1 MKESKESKIVKE
13 LNGNHACVML
23 SGKFAILSETINPA
37 TGLDGIDFSTVGDIK
52 NLYRNQKIQ
61 KLVND
66 KIKMVNPA
74 DIWLDHKDRRQFK
87 GIVFTPDA
95 PPKGYY
101 NLWRGFA
108 VEPKEGTGHR
118 QYLDHIFRNIC
129 RNDGKLYSWVKD
141 WLADA
146 VQNPASRPGTAL
158 VLRGVQGTGKGVFA
172 TQFGKIFGPHFV
184 HINGQHRLTGKFN
197 NHLKMGL
204 IVFCDE
210 GFFAGDRRDAGT
222 LKGMITEETLL
233 IEPKFQDAI
242 PLKNHLRVIM
252 ASNSDWVVP
261 ADLEER
267 RFCVLDVGDA
277 HQRDTK
283 YFGSIIKGM
292 DNGGREA
299 LLYELLNWEIKS
311 NLREIPRTQALF
323 DQILESS
330 DSIKK
335 WWLQCLFEEKIC
347 FDDEAWP
354 KYRSCREVQE
364 SYLEFAR
371 GIDRHPV
378 KGAPFFNK
386 LNRLCPGIRKT
397 KMDLGQG
404 RTGCYIFPFLDEARK
419 SFEQKIQIPVDWDG
433 DDPPF

>member
-1 MKESKESKIVKE
+1 MKESKEFKIVKE
-13 LNGNHACVML
+13 LNKNHACVML

-52 NLYRNQKIQ
+52 NLYRNRKIE

-66 KIKMVNPA
+66 KIKMVNIA

-87 GIVFTPDA
+87 GIVFDPDRT
-95 PPKGYY
+95 PKGYY
-101 NLWRGFA
+101 NIWRGFA
-108 VEPKEGTGHR
+108 VEPKKGSNHR
-118 QYLDHIFRNIC
+118 PYLSHVLENIC
-129 RNDGKLYSWVKD
+129 RKNAELYVWVKD
-141 WLADA
+141 WMADA
-146 VQNPASRPGTAL
+146 VQNPAKRPGTAI
-158 VLRGVQGTGKGVFA
+158 VLRGVQGTGKGVFV

-184 HINGQHRLTGKFN
+184 HINGQHRLTSNFN
-197 NHLKMGL
+197 SHLKMSL
-204 IVFCDE
+204 LVFVDE
-210 GFFAGDRRDAGT
+210 GFWAGDRRDAGT

-267 RFCVLDVGDA
+267 RFCVLDVSDQY
-277 HQRDTK
+277 QRNTA
-283 YFGSIIKGM
+283 YFGSIIDEM
-292 DNGGREA
+292 DNGGREH
-299 LLYELLNWEIKS
+299 LLYELLNHKIIS
-311 NLREIPRTQALF
+311 NLREIPRTQALY
-323 DQILESS
+323 DQILESI

-335 WWLQCLFEEKIC
+335 WWLHCLYEGKIC
-347 FDDEAWP
+347 DFDERWP
-354 KYRSCREVQE
+354 EYRSCLEVQDA
-364 SYLEFAR
+364 YLEFAK

-378 KGAPFFNK
+378 KGAPFFKK

-397 KMDLGQG
+397 KMDLGEG
-404 RTGCYIFPFLDEARK
+404 RRNTYIFPFLADARQA
-419 SFEQKIQIPVDWDG
+419 FESKIEIPIDWDG